1 MRDNYDLLKTEE
13 RNPRTM
19 NIDKLS
25 THDMIQLMNNENR
38 AVEDAIDTQ
47 IDCIAAA
54 VDMISDAMAEGGHLI
69 YVGAGTSGRLGVV
82 DASGEAVLYATGVL
96 ALPETNP
103 ALLDVG
109 RTMLQTTYVYIGRR

>member
-47 IDCIAAA
+47 IDSIAAA
-54 VDMISDAMAEGGHLI
+54 VDRISDAMAEGGHLI

-82 DASGEAVLYATGVL
+82 DASECPPTFGVEPSRVRGIIAGGNQAMFHAV
-96 ALPETNP
+96 
-103 ALLDVG
+103 
-109 RTMLQTTYVYIGRR
+109 